1 MLKQPLRTLDALLK
15 ELGMSCSTAARVYY
29 GQLIFRPHERANLYS
44 ESFGTEVVTNT
55 FLPIMD
61 LVQRA
66 KSEACWPSEYLSNVF
81 RFKTRMADTW
91 GFYIPRVQRICA
103 YFSLLPWLPYLD
115 ERILQLAA
123 MIPQKAGSHGET
135 KTVLRHLTT
144 KFKLLPP
151 HIISQRKMGMQF
163 PLVSWTKFQLK
174 EYFEKVLDD
183 GAERTH
189 QLFRQSK
196 VRKILRKGDP
206 RKVLALVMLFLWL
219 EQYFPGELDL

>member
-1 MLKQPLRTLDALLK
+1 
-15 ELGMSCSTAARVYY
+15 
-29 GQLIFRPHERANLYS
+29 
-44 ESFGTEVVTNT
+44 
-55 FLPIMD
+55 
-61 LVQRA
+61 
-66 KSEACWPSEYLSNVF
+66 
-81 RFKTRMADTW
+81 
-91 GFYIPRVQRICA
+91 
-103 YFSLLPWLPYLD
+103 
-115 ERILQLAA
+115 
-123 MIPQKAGSHGET
+123 
-135 KTVLRHLTT
+135 
-144 KFKLLPP
+144 
-151 HIISQRKMGMQF
+151 MGMQF